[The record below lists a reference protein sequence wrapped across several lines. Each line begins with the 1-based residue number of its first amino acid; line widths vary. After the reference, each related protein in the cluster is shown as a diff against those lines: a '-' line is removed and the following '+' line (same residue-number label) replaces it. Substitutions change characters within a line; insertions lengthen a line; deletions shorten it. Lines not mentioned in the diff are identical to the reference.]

1 MKKSKKALIIM
12 MVMLLVVVASLPFMF
27 TDASASIKNN
37 TVEVT
42 NHKKIEIKAK
52 EKSKNTYETLFIMGD
67 SRSVG
72 MSYIDDSTSHQ
83 YTAKVSEGYKYF
95 NNNYEAVLEK
105 ATSKDAIVINFGVND
120 LSNVD
125 KYIELFNKIAKN
137 TKAKIYFLTVNPVDE
152 EKEAKNGYSIKNK
165 DIDTFNEKMIKGLD
179 SKITVIDSNSI
190 LKEEGFDT
198 TDGIHFT
205 KDTYKKI
212 LSIIEKQFDNK

>member
-12 MVMLLVVVASLPFMF
+12 IVMLLVVVASLPLMF
-27 TDASASIKNN
+27 TDASASIKDN

-42 NHKKIEIKAK
+42 NHKKIEIKVK

-137 TKAKIYFLTVNPVDE
+137 TKAKIYFLTINPVDE
-152 EKEAKNGYSIKNK
+152 EKETKNGYSIKNK
-165 DIDTFNEKMIKGLD
+165 DIDTFNEKMIRGLD
-179 SKITVIDSNSI
+179 SKITVIDSNSV

>member
-27 TDASASIKNN
+27 TDASVLIKDN

-42 NHKKIEIKAK
+42 NHKKVEIKVK

-72 MSYIDDSTSHQ
+72 MSYIDNNTSHQ

-95 NNNYEAVLEK
+95 NNNYEAVLKK
-105 ATSKDAIVINFGVND
+105 ATSKDAIVINFGIND

-137 TKAKIYFLTVNPVDE
+137 TKAKIYFLTINPVDE
-152 EKEAKNGYSIKNK
+152 EKEIKNGYSIKNK
-165 DIDTFNEKMIKGLD
+165 DIDTFNEKMIEGLD
-179 SKITVIDSNSI
+179 SKITIINSNSI

-205 KDTYKKI
+205 EETYKKI

>member
-12 MVMLLVVVASLPFMF
+12 IVMLLVVIASLPFMF
-27 TDASASIKNN
+27 TDASASIKDN

-42 NHKKIEIKAK
+42 NHKKIEIKVK

-83 YTAKVSEGYKYF
+83 YTAKVGEGYKYF

-179 SKITVIDSNSI
+179 SKITIIDSNSI

-212 LSIIEKQFDNK
+212 LNIIEKQFDNK

>member
-12 MVMLLVVVASLPFMF
+12 IVMLLIVVASLPFMF
-27 TDASASIKNN
+27 TDASASIKDN

-42 NHKKIEIKAK
+42 NHKKIEIKVK

-105 ATSKDAIVINFGVND
+105 ATSKDAIIINFGVND

-152 EKEAKNGYSIKNK
+152 EKETKNGYSIKNK
-165 DIDTFNEKMIKGLD
+165 DVDTFNEKMIEGLD

>member
-12 MVMLLVVVASLPFMF
+12 IVMLLVVIASLPFMF
-27 TDASASIKNN
+27 TDASASIKDN

-42 NHKKIEIKAK
+42 NHKKIEIKVK

-105 ATSKDAIVINFGVND
+105 ATSKDAIIINFGIND
-120 LSNVD
+120 LSNID

-137 TKAKIYFLTVNPVDE
+137 TKAEIYFLTVNPVDE
-152 EKEAKNGYSIKNK
+152 EKETKNGYTIKNK

>member
-12 MVMLLVVVASLPFMF
+12 MVMLLVVVVSLPFMF
-27 TDASASIKNN
+27 TDASASIKDN

-42 NHKKIEIKAK
+42 NHKKIEIKVK

-105 ATSKDAIVINFGVND
+105 ATSKDAIIINFGVND

-152 EKEAKNGYSIKNK
+152 EKEAKNGYFIKNK

-179 SKITVIDSNSI
+179 SKITVIDSNSV